1 MASQKSIKLYIYKS
15 ETSSLPFC
23 YPNGEQVEISA
34 FKYNAKRM
42 GGTPTI
48 TCTLKSQYCLDS
60 DWKNSIYCVFRD
72 EKFYLR
78 QTPSGTESNTEYGY
92 SYSLEFVSERDLLN
106 NVYMFDAVNTE
117 EEFDKPA
124 SNSTKISFFGDIK
137 RFADKINASLRYS
150 GLQKKDSEG
159 NILGYKVIVD
169 KGITSEEK
177 YVLIED
183 TFFSNAIQ
191 EIYNTFEI
199 PYYFKGKEIHIGY
212 KDALIPTVFKYGVDE
227 SLLSIRRENAN
238 NKIVNKATG
247 FGSTD
252 NIPYY
257 YPNKSPKGDISADA
271 SEGLNVKIV
280 NYDRFANQVDIDEVL
295 TYTVGSVSVL
305 LTQVSDDGNY
315 YDTVSA
321 SPVDCVS
328 GQTTKK
334 WFRSHI
340 RIKKTARYRVKG
352 DLWFNGSEHEDFVK
366 YIDFISL
373 QDEKF
378 VEIPRVF
385 NKEDGYF
392 DLGVREAGDYW
403 IIFGFQLTYRGMQR
417 YMVSFSPVV
426 EFDSSWKN
434 AKGKSIT
441 LSDAGLEIVGDTVP
455 KDGDT
460 IKQILI
466 KKLNNATNLMPSIYR
481 KTDGRERFYNAI
493 NGKYVDE
500 SGNPIVF
507 NNPYI
512 EGRPSEDIINVE
524 DIKPT
529 IKECVNSGNQ
539 RIDMFS
545 EIAYDDGDNDEVYT
559 DSEGNTSYKHPH
571 FFVKLRK
578 LPFNLFDCAIEGSEM
593 TFSITKGDCGACSFK
608 VKVDDE
614 FPYKNT
620 VQVYEED
627 TTDDKGVFHKRGTLV
642 KDKNGM
648 VLCGLDGFQP
658 KVKPQD
664 IQQDT
669 INNEVWIALEKEEET
684 YGILMPKAPKYNNS
698 GEIEEAGYRIKPCS
712 SDTTDDGDTFV
723 ILNIHLPEEYIT
735 AAEKKLEDV
744 IIANMKDN
752 NDEKFNFSITFSSIF
767 FEEHPEILSLLDEN
781 SQIKIEY
788 AGEQITQFVSSF
800 SYNMNSGSAL
810 PSISVELSDSLSVS
824 QNSIKT
830 AINQVQLNV
839 KKALEQESIAQQEAF
854 ISKTENDVVNGNIDF
869 RKGVKFG
876 DGCKVEIDEYNN
888 TKLTID
894 YLTVNKKAVF
904 TALDVQDMHHVGG
917 RVLITPAS
925 MICNKVEEF
934 ADFYRCYFQNYDDG
948 GNQIF
953 NNFVVDDQA
962 ICKTLNTWGTTY
974 YWRLV
979 IGVGNN
985 YIDLSKTDCDTNS
998 DAPRAGDKI
1007 VQLGN
1012 RSKNDNSRKSAI
1024 EISAYGDN
1032 TPSLVMYT
1040 DIDSYSLKSKEI
1052 HGTIYRN
1059 NNGEYEAYFYNYG
1072 SMRLGA
1078 REEEDGGYI
1087 AYDHKTK
1094 QLNINAIVNFLPQST
1109 GLEQMES
1116 YQKLVKIAQGNI
1128 ETWFYDGVSPIQSGA
1143 PTMSNYPVNT
1153 WEAEDYENHI
1163 GDIYYSNTGKG
1174 YRFKRS
1180 GSTWEWEIISDAEMA
1195 QLMAEVQN
1203 LQYLKTALSD
1213 GTTTVAGGLIL
1224 TSLIQLGYKDAQDV
1238 RHTMAGISGLGQNST
1253 APAAWFG
1260 GPMVDHELNHDATEF
1275 AKSLFRFNGTGYL
1288 AKGNITWDE
1297 NGYGQVGGEGD
1308 NYALKWNDKEVRIGP
1323 NIKLGAGDETI
1334 AMLANLLNMFEL
1346 DTTSVAGKTLIHAK
1360 YDGLY
1365 SDGDIAAGGAFAGT
1379 PSGGGKAY
1387 LNELLDVQLA
1397 TSSLNVGD
1405 MLMWN
1410 GDKYVNIPQSSIT
1423 PDLSAYATQQWV
1435 LDKKYL
1441 TSVPVTSVVGQTGN
1455 ITTTQVAT
1463 ALTDAGYKLTDTT
1476 YELATTTSNGLMSS
1490 SDKVKLNNIEE
1501 GANKYIHPTTA
1512 GYKHIPSG
1520 GSSGQILRWS
1530 ADGTAVWGEDK
1541 DTTYSPATQSANGL
1555 MSATD
1560 KTKLDGIAENANN
1573 YTLPTASSSTKGGIK
1588 VGTTLS
1594 ISGEVLNLK
1603 SGFPKGTYTK
1613 VQIDD
1618 YGRVVSGSTLSASDI
1633 PNLSWSKITTGKPTT
1648 ISGYGITDAYTKTET
1663 DSKVAALQSLLDSM
1677 FERVYDSNNKL
1688 IRIHSNVTISSSGDL
1703 VAGDNSEGGGTSGGA
1718 YTQLEWNAIKALTQS
1733 ESGLLASAYS
1743 VKEAYNELNTAIE
1756 TLAGKATNVTFAQTL
1771 TSGKQI
1777 GSISIDG
1784 KSTSLYAPASYAW
1797 SEITG
1802 KPTFATVA
1810 TSGSYT
1816 DLTNKPTIASLM
1828 GSTAIGGTSS
1838 YIYWNGSA
1846 FVSKA
1851 LGSNAFT
1858 SISKVSQLTN
1868 DSGYITGITKAMVEG
1883 VLTGNITSHTH
1894 SYLPLAGGTMSNT
1907 NVVTNL
1913 NADLLDGYH
1922 KNDIIRKTTEPT
1934 SVISLNN
1941 VVTEGIDFTSWGYA
1955 HSANINNQPGGDGA
1969 SSAACVVSFGT
1980 DFPFQIYSDYN
1991 NTSLLY
1997 YRSYYSNIGWKAWRQ
2012 FAFLDSN
2019 VASASKWAN
2028 ARTITLTGSVTGSVS
2043 IDGSQNVSLA
2053 TTTNHTHT
2061 FASLTDKPTTLSGY
2075 GITDALTSKFITYKE
2090 DFQHYVIL
2098 LCRIGTNT
2106 TNDQHTINGTFWTT
2120 RSGSTRYQA
2129 AYINVHCADWLTNHN
2144 EYYGFTPFGLGTKCR
2159 LVTCTYQ
2166 SSQYL
2171 AITFEG
2177 TQAIYIYFDGS
2188 YSNILFTPILY
2199 YTTKGSVIEN
2209 SEIYNS
2215 ITEVTYD
2222 KIPLISSAETALTS
2236 SNYNSYVPKLDG
2248 TGASGTWGISISGNA
2263 ATATN
2268 ADKLDGYHASYA
2280 NSKPWGTI
2288 PVITD
2293 GGYMDVGNSFEFHHD
2308 NVTGS
2313 DYSTVLACTGN
2324 YSNIVRLPSKSGT
2337 LALLTDN
2344 VASASK
2350 WSTARTITLTGSV
2363 TGSVSI
2369 DGSANVSL
2377 ATTTNHTHN
2386 YAGSSSA
2393 GGSANSALTL
2403 LYNNILDTNYG
2414 NYAVFQQ
2421 FAGLSDFPHSGW
2433 FNSIKMLHNNS
2444 SGYFTEIAMSF
2455 TGEDGMWRRALRGGT
2470 QVGWYKMLDSGNYN
2484 SYALPISGGT
2494 LTGSVIMRGIDTNL
2508 IRDIVFD
2515 GTGGWA
2521 RGLITLRVDG
2531 VDKFNIGA
2539 YGGYTVGAS
2548 SNGIYYGYIGC
2559 NSYDGLN
2566 LRISAT
2572 SLSWGDNSILHTG
2585 NYNSYVPKLDGTGA
2599 SGTWGINISGNA
2611 ATATNADTLDGFHAS
2626 QVLTANNS
2634 GTVDLNEISVP
2645 SIYRLSTQNPNLP
2658 SSMFNYG
2665 NLLTVKYITADT
2677 AWQLIG
2683 SYSSDALWFRRG
2695 TWYENGTGTLRTN
2708 AWKQIAFLDSNVA
2721 SATKLKNSRTIWGRS
2736 FDGTGNVSGELS
2748 DVEAINFV
2756 GNWMRIGLV
2765 RNSSNTVQDLI
2776 IQANGGLPLSI
2787 NPNGGNVGIGTTSPS
2802 YKLHIVGTAYASENI
2817 IASGDLTAGSDIR
2830 YKDKIQDLRL
2840 SVHDIALA
2848 PAFTYKWNNREDDA
2862 LVHIGSSAQYWL
2874 NTDAKDAVYYDK
2886 QNDFYHLNYAS
2897 LALCNTIILARGM
2910 ETQEEKIARL
2920 EERIKELEDKLRR
2933 YGSCR

>member
-1 MASQKSIKLYIYKS
+1 MASQKSIKLYIYQS

-48 TCTLKSQYCLDS
+48 TCTLRSQYCLDS

-78 QTPSGTESNTEYGY
+78 QTPSGTKSNTEYGY

-305 LTQVSDDGNY
+305 LTQASDDGNH

-373 QDEKF
+373 QDENF

-426 EFDSSWKN
+426 EFDSGWKN

-441 LSDAGLEIVGDTVP
+441 LSDVGLEIVGDTVP

-545 EIAYDDGDNDEVYT
+545 EVAYDDGDNDEVYT

-627 TTDDKGVFHKRGTLV
+627 TTDDKGVLHKRGTLV
-642 KDKNGM
+642 KDENGM

-684 YGILMPKAPKYNNS
+684 YGILMPKAPKYNDS

-712 SDTTDDGDTFV
+712 SNTTDDGDTFV

-888 TKLTID
+888 TKLIID

-979 IGVGNN
+979 VGVGNN

-1040 DIDSYSLKSKEI
+1040 DIDSYSLESKEI

-1078 REEEDGGYI
+1078 KEEEDGGYI

-1128 ETWFYDGVSPIQSGA
+1128 ETWFYDGVNPIQSGA

-1180 GSTWEWEIISDAEMA
+1180 GSTWEWEIISDEEIA

-1224 TSLIQLGYKDAQDV
+1224 TSLIQLGYKDAQGV

-1260 GPMVDHELNHDATEF
+1260 GPMVDHELNPDATEF

-1308 NYALKWNDKEVRIGP
+1308 NYALKWNDNEVRIGP

-1365 SDGDIAAGGAFAGT
+1365 SDGDIAAGGAWAGT
-1379 PSGGGKAY
+1379 PSGGGKTY

-1410 GDKYVNIPQSSIT
+1410 GDKYVNIPQSSIA
-1423 PDLSAYATQQWV
+1423 PDLSEYATKQWV

-1455 ITTTQVAT
+1455 ITAAQVAT

-1541 DTTYSPATQSANGL
+1541 DTTYPPATQSANGL
-1555 MSATD
+1555 MSASD

-1648 ISGYGITDAYTKTET
+1648 INGYGITDAYTKTET
-1663 DSKVAALQSLLDSM
+1663 DNKVAALQSLLDSM

-1703 VAGDNSEGGGTSGGA
+1703 VAGSNSEGGGTSGGA

-1733 ESGLLASAYS
+1733 ESGLLASAYA

-1756 TLAGKATNVTFAQTL
+1756 TLAGKATNVKFTQTL

-1784 KSTSLYAPASYAW
+1784 KSTSLYAPANYAW
-1797 SEITG
+1797 SEVTG

-1810 TSGSYT
+1810 TSGSYS
-1816 DLTNKPTIASLM
+1816 DLANKPTIASLM

-1838 YIYWNGSA
+1838 YLYWNGSA
-1846 FVSKA
+1846 WATKA

-1858 SISKVSQLTN
+1858 SITKVSQLTN
-1868 DSGYITGITKAMVEG
+1868 DSGYVNTEALATETAERKAADTTLQTNINKKQDALVSGTNIKTINGESVLGSGNLKVGLSTIRAGKGAGSEVFNGNSPDAAFGAFSHAEGWSSADGDYSHAEGYGCSAEEENSHAEGYASIARGKNSHAEGKSTVAKREDSHAEGSYNIQDDAAIHSVGIGTPSARKDAHRITYDGKHYIIGIGGFDGTKATAN
-1883 VLTGNITSHTH
+1883 LTNEK
-1894 SYLPLAGGTMSNT
+1894 
-1907 NVVTNL
+1907 
-1913 NADLLDGYH
+1913 D
-1922 KNDIIRKTTEPT
+1922 
-1934 SVISLNN
+1934 
-1941 VVTEGIDFTSWGYA
+1941 
-1955 HSANINNQPGGDGA
+1955 
-1969 SSAACVVSFGT
+1969 
-1980 DFPFQIYSDYN
+1980 
-1991 NTSLLY
+1991 
-1997 YRSYYSNIGWKAWRQ
+1997 
-2012 FAFLDSN
+2012 
-2019 VASASKWAN
+2019 
-2028 ARTITLTGSVTGSVS
+2028 
-2043 IDGSQNVSLA
+2043 LA
-2053 TTTNHTHT
+2053 TVINDYKTRI
-2061 FASLTDKPTTLSGY
+2061 AALE
-2075 GITDALTSKFITYKE
+2075 TDALTT
-2090 DFQHYVIL
+2090 
-2098 LCRIGTNT
+2098 
-2106 TNDQHTINGTFWTT
+2106 
-2120 RSGSTRYQA
+2120 
-2129 AYINVHCADWLTNHN
+2129 
-2144 EYYGFTPFGLGTKCR
+2144 
-2159 LVTCTYQ
+2159 
-2166 SSQYL
+2166 
-2171 AITFEG
+2171 
-2177 TQAIYIYFDGS
+2177 
-2188 YSNILFTPILY
+2188 
-2199 YTTKGSVIEN
+2199 
-2209 SEIYNS
+2209 
-2215 ITEVTYD
+2215 
-2222 KIPLISSAETALTS
+2222 
-2236 SNYNSYVPKLDG
+2236 SNYNSYTPKLDG
-2248 TGASGTWGISISGNA
+2248 TGATGTWGINITGGLTSTHISSESEISNDYLKVYASSGGAWTGEISSMAYAAIIGFGNPSRGFQLWA
-2263 ATATN
+2263 TRGNGATASMH
-2268 ADKLDGYHASYA
+2268 YRV
-2280 NSKPWGTI
+2280 GTDDQSAWNTERI
-2288 PVITD
+2288 LI
-2293 GGYMDVGNSFEFHHD
+2293 D
-2308 NVTGS
+2308 NE
-2313 DYSTVLACTGN
+2313 
-2324 YSNIVRLPSKSGT
+2324 
-2337 LALLTDN
+2337 
-2344 VASASK
+2344 
-2350 WSTARTITLTGSV
+2350 TI
-2363 TGSVSI
+2363 
-2369 DGSANVSL
+2369 
-2377 ATTTNHTHN
+2377 
-2386 YAGSSSA
+2386 
-2393 GGSANSALTL
+2393 
-2403 LYNNILDTNYG
+2403 
-2414 NYAVFQQ
+2414 
-2421 FAGLSDFPHSGW
+2421 
-2433 FNSIKMLHNNS
+2433 
-2444 SGYFTEIAMSF
+2444 
-2455 TGEDGMWRRALRGGT
+2455 
-2470 QVGWYKMLDSGNYN
+2470 N
-2484 SYALPISGGT
+2484 SYAPS
-2494 LTGSVIMRGIDTNL
+2494 LTG
-2508 IRDIVFD
+2508 
-2515 GTGGWA
+2515 A
-2521 RGLITLRVDG
+2521 
-2531 VDKFNIGA
+2531 
-2539 YGGYTVGAS
+2539 
-2548 SNGIYYGYIGC
+2548 
-2559 NSYDGLN
+2559 
-2566 LRISAT
+2566 
-2572 SLSWGDNSILHTG
+2572 
-2585 NYNSYVPKLDGTGA
+2585 GA

-2611 ATATNADTLDGFHAS
+2611 ATATNADTLDGVHYQNILERHYSGSASVAETGWFRIAETLVNNGAGITFLLAIQRSFSHINNESYLFSISISYWGGISITQLSGYANARLITKIRVDWANGQIAYVDLYIDSSTTNNNYYWYTVGCAKSYTAWTANPTLVGNAYEFTTVQGCKSDRGFTGDLSGNAATATNADTLDGYHAS
-2626 QVLTANNS
+2626 RFLTADYS
-2634 GTVDLNEISVP
+2634 DTVDLNEISVP
-2645 SIYRLSTQNPNLP
+2645 SICRLSTENPNLP
-2658 SSMFNYG
+2658 STMFNYG
-2665 NLLTVKYITADT
+2665 NLLTVKYPSSDT

-2695 TWYENGTGTLRTN
+2695 TWYADGTGTLRTN

-2721 SATKLKNSRTIWGRS
+2721 SATKLQNSRTIWGQS
-2736 FDGTGNVSGELS
+2736 FDGTGNVDGHIKSTLTDLHLYYNTNKLFLQAGPTGIFLGEGTADTTYLS
-2748 DVEAINFV
+2748 LHGKYIRLHTGSSEK
-2756 GNWMRIGLV
+2756 MRI
-2765 RNSSNTVQDLI
+2765 SDS
-2776 IQANGGLPLSI
+2776 
-2787 NPNGGNVGIGTTSPS
+2787 GNVGIGTKSPS
-2802 YKLHIVGTAYASENI
+2802 YRLHIVGTAYATENI
-2817 IASGDLTAGSDIR
+2817 IAAGDLTAGSDIR

-2848 PAFTYKWNNREDDA
+2848 PAFTYKWNNRKDDA

-2920 EERIKELEDKLRR
+2920 EDRIKELEDKLRQ
-2933 YGSCR
+2933 YDGCR

>member
-78 QTPSGTESNTEYGY
+78 QTPSGTKSNTEYGY

-124 SNSTKISFFGDIK
+124 SNSTKISFFGDIN
-137 RFADKINASLRYS
+137 RFAEKINASLRYS

-271 SEGLNVKIV
+271 SEGLNVKVV

-305 LTQVSDDGNY
+305 LTQASDDGNH

-373 QDEKF
+373 QDDNF

-426 EFDSSWKN
+426 EFDSGWKN

-441 LSDAGLEIVGDTVP
+441 LSDVGLEIVGDTVP

-642 KDKNGM
+642 KDENGM

-684 YGILMPKAPKYNNS
+684 YGILMPKAPKYNDS

-712 SDTTDDGDTFV
+712 SNTTDDGDTFV

-735 AAEKKLEDV
+735 AAEKKLEDA

-888 TKLTID
+888 TKLIID

-979 IGVGNN
+979 VGVGNN

-1012 RSKNDNSRKSAI
+1012 RSTNDNSRKSAI
-1024 EISAYGDN
+1024 EISAYGEN

-1040 DIDSYSLKSKEI
+1040 DIDSYSLESKEI

-1078 REEEDGGYI
+1078 KEEEDGGYI

-1260 GPMVDHELNHDATEF
+1260 GPMVDHELNPDATEF

-1379 PSGGGKAY
+1379 PSSGGKTY

-1410 GDKYVNIPQSSIT
+1410 GAKYVNIPQSSIT
-1423 PDLSAYATQQWV
+1423 PDLSEYATKQWV

-1455 ITTTQVAT
+1455 ITAAQVAT

-1520 GSSGQILRWS
+1520 GSSGQILRWG

-1541 DTTYSPATQSANGL
+1541 DTTYSAATQSANGL

-1560 KTKLDGIAENANN
+1560 KTKLDGIAANANN

-1588 VGTTLS
+1588 VGATLS
-1594 ISGEVLNLK
+1594 ISGEVLDLK

-1618 YGRVVSGSTLSASDI
+1618 YGRVSSGSTLSASDI
-1633 PNLSWSKITTGKPTT
+1633 PSLPWSKITTGKPTT

-1663 DSKVAALQSLLDSM
+1663 DNKVAALQSLLDSM

-1703 VAGDNSEGGGTSGGA
+1703 VAGGSAEGGGTSGGA

-1733 ESGLLASAYS
+1733 ESGLLASAYA

-1756 TLAGKATNVTFAQTL
+1756 TLAGKATNVKFTQTL

-1784 KSTSLYAPASYAW
+1784 KSTSLFAPANYAW
-1797 SEITG
+1797 SEVTG

-1816 DLTNKPTIASLM
+1816 DLANKPTIASLM

-1838 YIYWNGSA
+1838 YLYWNGSA
-1846 FVSKA
+1846 WATKA

-1858 SISKVSQLTN
+1858 SITKVSQLTN
-1868 DSGYITGITKAMVEG
+1868 DSGYITGITKSMVEG

-1894 SYLPLAGGTMSNT
+1894 SYIPLADKGLSNGKVPYYVNFPSYGALVSLGYNEESTINSDEYYFKGLCKWAIDNFGGQGYIILIGNAQPNSAGYCCIELYSDSGKDANT
-1907 NVVTNL
+1907 GLPRYCSGTYITLGRTTN
-1913 NADLLDGYH
+1913 NFGCY
-1922 KNDIIRKTTEPT
+1922 NYIWT
-1934 SVISLNN
+1934 
-1941 VVTEGIDFTSWGYA
+1941 WGGSFYG
-1955 HSANINNQPGGDGA
+1955 NA
-1969 SSAACVVSFGT
+1969 SSS
-1980 DFPFQIYSDYN
+1980 
-1991 NTSLLY
+1991 
-1997 YRSYYSNIGWKAWRQ
+1997 
-2012 FAFLDSN
+2012 
-2019 VASASKWAN
+2019 SKWEN

-2061 FASLTDKPTTLSGY
+2061 FASLTSKPTTISGY
-2075 GITDALTSKFITYKE
+2075 GITDANNTSTVWSAKRLATPYNLICSFTWERRNDITGTLVLSLPYGFNSMMQCLELTVYDYSSTDGSRGATKFFINGYNYSGNNGIWINP
-2090 DFQHYVIL
+2090 YVF
-2098 LCRIGTNT
+2098 RIGNKNVRVRLGYYNNKCCILIGETNT
-2106 TNDQHTINGTFWTT
+2106 DWNYPRICVDKVYGSFSESAYAYKDDDWSCAVLQDESQITHVKTASDTPLYAPCYT
-2120 RSGSTRYQA
+2120 RSGLPYVTDNDVA
-2129 AYINVHCADWLTNHN
+2129 AKYLPLSGGILNANKSIGFRAYSAVSEGGGWAIDYINFYDRAATKRF
-2144 EYYGFTPFGLGTKCR
+2144 GGLGCYGDN
-2159 LVTCTYQ
+2159 L
-2166 SSQYL
+2166 SLS
-2171 AITFEG
+2171 
-2177 TQAIYIYFDGS
+2177 YIYLGTESFSGVNLRIHGAGQSDLRWGD
-2188 YSNILFTPILY
+2188 NPILHA
-2199 YTTKGSVIEN
+2199 G
-2209 SEIYNS
+2209 
-2215 ITEVTYD
+2215 
-2222 KIPLISSAETALTS
+2222 
-2236 SNYNSYVPKLDG
+2236 NYNSYAPKLDG
-2248 TGASGTWGISISGNA
+2248 TGAT
-2263 ATATN
+2263 
-2268 ADKLDGYHASYA
+2268 
-2280 NSKPWGTI
+2280 
-2288 PVITD
+2288 
-2293 GGYMDVGNSFEFHHD
+2293 
-2308 NVTGS
+2308 
-2313 DYSTVLACTGN
+2313 
-2324 YSNIVRLPSKSGT
+2324 
-2337 LALLTDN
+2337 
-2344 VASASK
+2344 
-2350 WSTARTITLTGSV
+2350 
-2363 TGSVSI
+2363 
-2369 DGSANVSL
+2369 
-2377 ATTTNHTHN
+2377 
-2386 YAGSSSA
+2386 
-2393 GGSANSALTL
+2393 
-2403 LYNNILDTNYG
+2403 
-2414 NYAVFQQ
+2414 
-2421 FAGLSDFPHSGW
+2421 
-2433 FNSIKMLHNNS
+2433 
-2444 SGYFTEIAMSF
+2444 
-2455 TGEDGMWRRALRGGT
+2455 
-2470 QVGWYKMLDSGNYN
+2470 
-2484 SYALPISGGT
+2484 
-2494 LTGSVIMRGIDTNL
+2494 
-2508 IRDIVFD
+2508 
-2515 GTGGWA
+2515 
-2521 RGLITLRVDG
+2521 
-2531 VDKFNIGA
+2531 
-2539 YGGYTVGAS
+2539 
-2548 SNGIYYGYIGC
+2548 
-2559 NSYDGLN
+2559 
-2566 LRISAT
+2566 
-2572 SLSWGDNSILHTG
+2572 
-2585 NYNSYVPKLDGTGA
+2585 
-2599 SGTWGINISGNA
+2599 GTWGINISGNA
-2611 ATATNADTLDGFHAS
+2611 ATATNADKLGGYLAS
-2626 QVLTANNS
+2626 QVLTANYS
-2634 GTVDLNEISVP
+2634 DTVDLNEISVS
-2645 SIYRLSTQNPNLP
+2645 SIYRLSTANPNLP
-2658 SSMFNYG
+2658 SAIFNYG
-2665 NLLTVKYITADT
+2665 NLLTVKCVNFDT

-2683 SYSSDALWFRRG
+2683 SYNSDSLWFRRG
-2695 TWYENGTGTLRTN
+2695 TWYADGTGTLSTN
-2708 AWKQIAFLDSNVA
+2708 AWKVIAFLDSNVA
-2721 SATKLKNSRTIWGRS
+2721 SATKLRNSRTIWGRS
-2736 FDGTGNVSGELS
+2736 FNGTGNVDGSLHIYSTGGSWDEGIRMHVASNGWCGIVMCGS
-2748 DVEAINFV
+2748 DNTGATGTSPNTWSINNNNGNFYINRNGSSTTTPYILCNIG
-2756 GNWMRIGLV
+2756 GNWG
-2765 RNSSNTVQDLI
+2765 
-2776 IQANGGLPLSI
+2776 
-2787 NPNGGNVGIGTTSPS
+2787 VGTNSPS
-2802 YKLHIVGTAYASENI
+2802 YKLHVAGAIRASDYLSTQYIELIGSTPFIDFHYNSSTADYTSRIIEGLSGQLTVTGKLRVGLGYTTSTDYAFHVVGTAYASENI
-2817 IASGDLTAGSDIR
+2817 IAAGDLTAGSDIR

-2920 EERIKELEDKLRR
+2920 EERIKELEDKIRQHDSSR
-2933 YGSCR
+2933 

>member
-1 MASQKSIKLYIYKS
+1 MASQKSIKLYIYES

-48 TCTLKSQYCLDS
+48 TCTLRSQYCLDS
-60 DWKNSIYCVFRD
+60 DWKNSIYCVFLD

-78 QTPSGTESNTEYGY
+78 QTPSGTKSNTEYGY

-150 GLQKKDSEG
+150 GLQQKDSEG

-177 YVLIED
+177 YILIED

-238 NKIVNKATG
+238 NKIVNRATG

-257 YPNKSPKGDISADA
+257 YPNKSPKGDIGADA

-280 NYDRFANQVDIDEVL
+280 NYERFANQVDIDEVL
-295 TYTVGSVSVL
+295 TYTVGSASVL
-305 LTQVSDDGNY
+305 LTQASDDGNH

-340 RIKKTARYRVKG
+340 RIKKTARYRIKG
-352 DLWFNGSEHEDFVK
+352 DLWFNGSEQEDFIK

-373 QDEKF
+373 QDDKF

-417 YMVSFSPVV
+417 YMVSFNPVV
-426 EFDSSWKN
+426 EFDSGWRN

-559 DSEGNTSYKHPH
+559 DSEGNTAYKHPH

-627 TTDDKGVFHKRGTLV
+627 TTDDKGILHKRGTLV
-642 KDKNGM
+642 KDENGM

-684 YGILMPKAPKYNNS
+684 YGILMPKAPKYNDRGN
-698 GEIEEAGYRIKPCS
+698 IEEAGYRIKPCS

-839 KKALEQESIAQQEAF
+839 KKALEQESMAQQEAF
-854 ISKTENDVVNGNIDF
+854 ISKTENDIVNGNIDF
-869 RKGVKFG
+869 RKGLKFG
-876 DGCKVEIDEYNN
+876 DGGKIEIDENNN
-888 TKLTID
+888 TKFIID

-979 IGVGNN
+979 VGVGNN
-985 YIDLSKTDCDTNS
+985 YIDLSKTDCDSNS

-1012 RSKNDNSRKSAI
+1012 RSTNDNSRKSAI

-1040 DIDSYSLKSKEI
+1040 DIDSYSLENKEI

-1078 REEEDGGYI
+1078 KEEEDGGYI

-1153 WEAEDYENHI
+1153 WEAADYENHI

-1180 GSTWEWEIISDAEMA
+1180 GSTWEWEIISDEEMA

-1224 TSLIQLGYKDAQDV
+1224 TSLIQLGYKDAQGV

-1260 GPMVDHELNHDATEF
+1260 GPMVDHELNPDATEF
-1275 AKSLFRFNGTGYL
+1275 AKSLFRFDGTGYL

-1365 SDGDIAAGGAFAGT
+1365 SDGDIAAGGAFAGA
-1379 PSGGGKAY
+1379 PSGGGKTY

-1410 GDKYVNIPQSSIT
+1410 GVKYVNIPQSSIT

-1455 ITTTQVAT
+1455 ITAAQVAT

-1520 GSSGQILRWS
+1520 GSSGQILRWG

-1541 DTTYSPATQSANGL
+1541 NTTYPPATQSANGL

-1588 VGTTLS
+1588 VGATLS

-1663 DSKVAALQSLLDSM
+1663 DNKVEALQSLLDTM

-1703 VAGDNSEGGGTSGGA
+1703 VAGGDSEGGGTSGGA

-1756 TLAGKATNVTFAQTL
+1756 TLAGKATNVKFTQTIK
-1771 TSGKQI
+1771 SGKQI

-1784 KSTSLYAPASYAW
+1784 KSTSLYAPANYAW

-1802 KPTFATVA
+1802 KPSFATVA

-1816 DLTNKPTIASLM
+1816 DLANKPTIASLM

-1838 YIYWNGSA
+1838 YLYWNGSA
-1846 FVSKA
+1846 WATKA

-1868 DSGYITGITKAMVEG
+1868 DSGYITGITKSMVEG

-1907 NVVTNL
+1907 NVVPKL
-1913 NADLLDGYH
+1913 NADMLDGLH
-1922 KNDIIRKTTEPT
+1922 KSSIFVSNFSTIQSSKLDTYATRQSGTYTVEYPGYTKT
-1934 SVISLNN
+1934 L
-1941 VVTEGIDFTSWGYA
+1941 VTFRSIGSASALELLCEYDNSNLLCRTAIDSNKFT
-1955 HSANINNQPGGDGA
+1955 D
-1969 SSAACVVSFGT
+1969 
-1980 DFPFQIYSDYN
+1980 
-1991 NTSLLY
+1991 
-1997 YRSYYSNIGWKAWRQ
+1997 WKTIA
-2012 FAFLDSN
+2012 FADSN

-2028 ARTITLTGSVTGSVS
+2028 
-2043 IDGSQNVSLA
+2043 
-2053 TTTNHTHT
+2053 
-2061 FASLTDKPTTLSGY
+2061 
-2075 GITDALTSKFITYKE
+2075 
-2090 DFQHYVIL
+2090 
-2098 LCRIGTNT
+2098 
-2106 TNDQHTINGTFWTT
+2106 
-2120 RSGSTRYQA
+2120 
-2129 AYINVHCADWLTNHN
+2129 
-2144 EYYGFTPFGLGTKCR
+2144 
-2159 LVTCTYQ
+2159 
-2166 SSQYL
+2166 
-2171 AITFEG
+2171 
-2177 TQAIYIYFDGS
+2177 
-2188 YSNILFTPILY
+2188 
-2199 YTTKGSVIEN
+2199 
-2209 SEIYNS
+2209 
-2215 ITEVTYD
+2215 
-2222 KIPLISSAETALTS
+2222 
-2236 SNYNSYVPKLDG
+2236 
-2248 TGASGTWGISISGNA
+2248 
-2263 ATATN
+2263 
-2268 ADKLDGYHASYA
+2268 
-2280 NSKPWGTI
+2280 
-2288 PVITD
+2288 
-2293 GGYMDVGNSFEFHHD
+2293 
-2308 NVTGS
+2308 
-2313 DYSTVLACTGN
+2313 
-2324 YSNIVRLPSKSGT
+2324 
-2337 LALLTDN
+2337 
-2344 VASASK
+2344 
-2350 WSTARTITLTGSV
+2350 ARTITLTGSV

-2403 LYNNILDTNYG
+2403 LYNNKFDTTYG
-2414 NYAVFQQ
+2414 NYAIFQQ
-2421 FAGLSDFPHSGW
+2421 GYNISDFPHTDW
-2433 FNSIKMLHNNS
+2433 FSSIKMLHDNRR
-2444 SGYFTEIAMSF
+2444 GYFTEIAMSF
-2455 TGEDGMWRRALRGGT
+2455 TGDGMWRRALRGGS

-2484 SYALPISGGT
+2484 SYALPLSGGT
-2494 LTGSVIMRGIDTNL
+2494 LTGSVMMSGMDTNL
-2508 IRDIVFD
+2508 IRNITY
-2515 GTGGWA
+2515 TGSSSWA
-2521 RGLITLRVDG
+2521 RDLITLQVDG
-2531 VDKFNIGA
+2531 VSKFSVGA
-2539 YGGYTVGAS
+2539 YGSYTEGAS
-2548 SNGIYYGYIGC
+2548 SNGINYGYIGC

-2566 LRISAT
+2566 LRISDT
-2572 SLSWGDNSILHTG
+2572 SLTWGDNSILHAG
-2585 NYNSYVPKLDGTGA
+2585 NYSNYALPLTGGKINGWLLINASTLPISELTTDGVASNNTWNSAQNVNLLLRSNNNAMTISLGGQENERKGIIQVGHAASSYANFLGDLYLNKLGGNVYIGENLAYHAGNCNLSTIPWTCSNLILQNGGKIYNNGGRYGLYVSSAADDYGSAIYLTHDHGQNQTAFRIHSRYDSGLGGLSIGFSTTTQNYGA
-2599 SGTWGINISGNA
+2599 SPLDATYADIVHIRGN
-2611 ATATNADTLDGFHAS
+2611 
-2626 QVLTANNS
+2626 
-2634 GTVDLNEISVP
+2634 
-2645 SIYRLSTQNPNLP
+2645 
-2658 SSMFNYG
+2658 
-2665 NLLTVKYITADT
+2665 
-2677 AWQLIG
+2677 
-2683 SYSSDALWFRRG
+2683 
-2695 TWYENGTGTLRTN
+2695 
-2708 AWKQIAFLDSNVA
+2708 
-2721 SATKLKNSRTIWGRS
+2721 
-2736 FDGTGNVSGELS
+2736 
-2748 DVEAINFV
+2748 
-2756 GNWMRIGLV
+2756 
-2765 RNSSNTVQDLI
+2765 
-2776 IQANGGLPLSI
+2776 
-2787 NPNGGNVGIGTTSPS
+2787 GNVGIGTTSPAYRLDVAGGIRASASLRCETIELATSTPFIDFHYGFSTADYTSRIIEGLSGQLTVTGKLRVGLS
-2802 YKLHIVGTAYASENI
+2802 YNISTDYAFHVVGAGYYTGNL
-2817 IASGDLTAGSDIR
+2817 IAAGDLTAGSDIR

-2848 PAFTYKWNNREDDA
+2848 PAFTYKWNNREDA

-2920 EERIKELEDKLRR
+2920 EERIKELEERVRQYD
-2933 YGSCR
+2933 SCR

>member
-1 MASQKSIKLYIYKS
+1 MASQKSIKLYIYQS

-48 TCTLKSQYCLDS
+48 TCTLRSQYCLDS

-78 QTPSGTESNTEYGY
+78 QTPSGTKSNTEYGY

-106 NVYMFDAVNTE
+106 NVYMFDAVNTK

-271 SEGLNVKIV
+271 SEGLNVKVV
-280 NYDRFANQVDIDEVL
+280 NYERFANQVDIDEVL

-305 LTQVSDDGNY
+305 LTQASDDGNH

-373 QDEKF
+373 QDENF

-426 EFDSSWKN
+426 EFDSGWKN

-441 LSDAGLEIVGDTVP
+441 LSDVGLEIVGDTVP

-481 KTDGRERFYNAI
+481 KTDGKERFYNAI

-627 TTDDKGVFHKRGTLV
+627 TTDDKGVLHKRGTLV
-642 KDKNGM
+642 KDENGM

-669 INNEVWIALEKEEET
+669 INNEVWIALEKEDET
-684 YGILMPKAPKYNNS
+684 YGILMPKAPKYNDS

-735 AAEKKLEDV
+735 AAEKKLEDA

-839 KKALEQESIAQQEAF
+839 KKALEQESMAQQEAF

-869 RKGVKFG
+869 RKGLKFG
-876 DGCKVEIDEYNN
+876 DGGKIEIDENNN
-888 TKLTID
+888 TKFIID

-953 NNFVVDDQA
+953 NNFVVNDQA

-979 IGVGNN
+979 VGVGNN
-985 YIDLSKTDCDTNS
+985 YIDLSKTDCDSNS

-1012 RSKNDNSRKSAI
+1012 RSTNDNSRKSAI

-1078 REEEDGGYI
+1078 KEGEDGGYI
-1087 AYDHKTK
+1087 TYDHKNK

-1308 NYALKWNDKEVRIGP
+1308 NYALKWNDNEVRIGP

-1334 AMLANLLNMFEL
+1334 AMLASLLNMFEL

-1379 PSGGGKAY
+1379 PSGGGKTY

-1455 ITTTQVAT
+1455 ITAAQVAT

-1476 YELATTTSNGLMSS
+1476 YGLATTTSNGLMSS

-1560 KTKLDGIAENANN
+1560 KKKLDGIAENANN
-1573 YTLPTASSSTKGGIK
+1573 YTLPTASSTTKGGIK

-1648 ISGYGITDAYTKTET
+1648 LSGYGITDAYTKTET
-1663 DSKVAALQSLLDSM
+1663 DNKVAELQSLLDSM

-1703 VAGDNSEGGGTSGGA
+1703 VAGGDSEGGGTSGGA

-1756 TLAGKATNVTFAQTL
+1756 TLAGKATNVTFTQTL

-1797 SEITG
+1797 GEITG
-1802 KPTFATVA
+1802 KPSFATVA

-1816 DLTNKPTIASLM
+1816 DLANKPTIASLM

-1838 YIYWNGSA
+1838 YLYWNGSA
-1846 FVSKA
+1846 WATKA

-1883 VLTGNITSHTH
+1883 VLTGNITSHMHSYAGSSAAGGDATRALAVADYGDTTRTIQIGYAGTGLSTSNLTHIAGYTDSGAKIKDVSKSVLQSWLGLGSAAYTNSDAYAAASHTH
-1894 SYLPLAGGTMSNT
+1894 SYLPLSGGTMSNT

-1922 KNDIIRKTTEPT
+1922 ASSFSKTKFIDLPVGQVLRISVKDHRGFLISMQGPNGGRNALYFVTGYGDGTTIRNDIR
-1934 SVISLNN
+1934 VIK
-1941 VVTEGIDFTSWGYA
+1941 
-1955 HSANINNQPGGDGA
+1955 GGPYNLYFNGK
-1969 SSAACVVSFGT
+1969 SENACVYIVGT
-1980 DFPFQIYSDYN
+1980 SLDATATDYIYINPFDYN
-1991 NTSLLY
+1991 DVTYTIVSSVPSDAVLVSSSN
-1997 YRSYYSNIGWKAWRQ
+1997 SNILATLG
-2012 FAFLDSN
+2012 SN
-2019 VASASKWAN
+2019 VASSSKWAN

-2061 FASLTDKPTTLSGY
+2061 FASLTSKPTTLSGY
-2075 GITDALTSKFITYKE
+2075 GITDANNTSTVWSAKRLATPYNLICPYTWEKHQSPVTGTLVLSLPYGFNSMMQCIELTVYDYSSTDGSRGATKFFINGYNYS
-2090 DFQHYVIL
+2090 QGNWINPYVF
-2098 LCRIGTNT
+2098 RIGNKNVRVRLSYYNNKCCILIGETNT
-2106 TNDQHTINGTFWTT
+2106 EWNYPRICVDKVYGSFSESPYAYKDDDWSCAILQDESQITHVKTAYDTPLYAPCYTRAGLPYVTDNDVAAKYLPLSGGILNTNKSIGFRAYSAVSEGGGWALDCINFYD
-2120 RSGSTRYQA
+2120 RA
-2129 AYINVHCADWLTNHN
+2129 ANKRFGGLG
-2144 EYYGFTPFGLGTKCR
+2144 YYGDNLSLNYIYLGT
-2159 LVTCTYQ
+2159 
-2166 SSQYL
+2166 
-2171 AITFEG
+2171 E
-2177 TQAIYIYFDGS
+2177 S
-2188 YSNILFTPILY
+2188 YSGVNLRIYGTGQSDLKWGTNPILHS
-2199 YTTKGSVIEN
+2199 G
-2209 SEIYNS
+2209 
-2215 ITEVTYD
+2215 
-2222 KIPLISSAETALTS
+2222 
-2236 SNYNSYVPKLDG
+2236 NYNSYAPKLDG

-2263 ATATN
+2263 ATAT
-2268 ADKLDGYHASYA
+2268 KL
-2280 NSKPWGTI
+2280 
-2288 PVITD
+2288 
-2293 GGYMDVGNSFEFHHD
+2293 
-2308 NVTGS
+2308 
-2313 DYSTVLACTGN
+2313 
-2324 YSNIVRLPSKSGT
+2324 
-2337 LALLTDN
+2337 
-2344 VASASK
+2344 
-2350 WSTARTITLTGSV
+2350 
-2363 TGSVSI
+2363 
-2369 DGSANVSL
+2369 
-2377 ATTTNHTHN
+2377 
-2386 YAGSSSA
+2386 
-2393 GGSANSALTL
+2393 
-2403 LYNNILDTNYG
+2403 
-2414 NYAVFQQ
+2414 Q
-2421 FAGLSDFPHSGW
+2421 
-2433 FNSIKMLHNNS
+2433 
-2444 SGYFTEIAMSF
+2444 
-2455 TGEDGMWRRALRGGT
+2455 
-2470 QVGWYKMLDSGNYN
+2470 
-2484 SYALPISGGT
+2484 
-2494 LTGSVIMRGIDTNL
+2494 
-2508 IRDIVFD
+2508 
-2515 GTGGWA
+2515 
-2521 RGLITLRVDG
+2521 
-2531 VDKFNIGA
+2531 
-2539 YGGYTVGAS
+2539 
-2548 SNGIYYGYIGC
+2548 
-2559 NSYDGLN
+2559 
-2566 LRISAT
+2566 
-2572 SLSWGDNSILHTG
+2572 
-2585 NYNSYVPKLDGTGA
+2585 
-2599 SGTWGINISGNA
+2599 
-2611 ATATNADTLDGFHAS
+2611 
-2626 QVLTANNS
+2626 
-2634 GTVDLNEISVP
+2634 
-2645 SIYRLSTQNPNLP
+2645 
-2658 SSMFNYG
+2658 
-2665 NLLTVKYITADT
+2665 
-2677 AWQLIG
+2677 
-2683 SYSSDALWFRRG
+2683 
-2695 TWYENGTGTLRTN
+2695 
-2708 AWKQIAFLDSNVA
+2708 
-2721 SATKLKNSRTIWGRS
+2721 NSRTIWGQS
-2736 FDGTGNVSGELS
+2736 FDGTGNVSGALS
-2748 DVEAINFV
+2748 DVEIINFAD
-2756 GNWMRIGLV
+2756 NWMKIGIV
-2765 RNSSNTVQDLI
+2765 RNSSNSVQDLV
-2776 IQANGGLPLSI
+2776 IQSNGAQPISI
-2787 NPNGGNVGIGTTSPS
+2787 SSGGT
-2802 YKLHIVGTAYASENI
+2802 KLRISGHNLNWGDNI
-2817 IASGDLTAGSDIR
+2817 IYHSGNCNFPTLPWNCSNLYAENSVSTKKGEFRYIEFSKTNSYSNHGGYINFHYNGSTADYTSRIIEGLSGQLTVTGKLRVGLNDATSTDYAFHVVGSGYYTGNLIAAGDLTAGSDIR

-2920 EERIKELEDKLRR
+2920 EDRIKELEERVKQFEQ
-2933 YGSCR
+2933 

>member
-1 MASQKSIKLYIYKS
+1 MASQKSIKLYIYES

-48 TCTLKSQYCLDS
+48 TCTLRSQYCLDS
-60 DWKNSIYCVFRD
+60 DWKNSIYCVFLD

-78 QTPSGTESNTEYGY
+78 QTPSGTKSNTEYGY

-150 GLQKKDSEG
+150 GLQQKDSEG

-177 YVLIED
+177 YILIED

-238 NKIVNKATG
+238 NKIVNRATG

-257 YPNKSPKGDISADA
+257 YPNKSPKGDIGADA

-280 NYDRFANQVDIDEVL
+280 NYERFANQVDIDEVL
-295 TYTVGSVSVL
+295 TYTVGSASVL
-305 LTQVSDDGNY
+305 LTQASDDGNH

-340 RIKKTARYRVKG
+340 RIKKTARYRIKG
-352 DLWFNGSEHEDFVK
+352 DLWFNGSEQEDFIK

-373 QDEKF
+373 QDDKF

-417 YMVSFSPVV
+417 YMVSFNPVV
-426 EFDSSWKN
+426 EFDSGWRN

-559 DSEGNTSYKHPH
+559 DSEGNTAYKHPH

-627 TTDDKGVFHKRGTLV
+627 TTDDKGVLHKRGTLV
-642 KDKNGM
+642 KDENGM

-684 YGILMPKAPKYNNS
+684 YGILMPKAPKYNDS
-698 GEIEEAGYRIKPCS
+698 GEVVEAGYRIKPCS

-839 KKALEQESIAQQEAF
+839 KKALEQESMAQQEAF
-854 ISKTENDVVNGNIDF
+854 ISKTENDIVNGNIDF
-869 RKGVKFG
+869 RKGLKFG
-876 DGCKVEIDEYNN
+876 DGGKIEIDENNN
-888 TKLTID
+888 TKFIID

-979 IGVGNN
+979 VGVGNN
-985 YIDLSKTDCDTNS
+985 YIDLSKTDCDSNS

-1012 RSKNDNSRKSAI
+1012 RSTNDNSRKSAI

-1040 DIDSYSLKSKEI
+1040 DIDSYSLENKEI

-1078 REEEDGGYI
+1078 KEEEDGGYI

-1153 WEAEDYENHI
+1153 WEAADYENHI

-1180 GSTWEWEIISDAEMA
+1180 GSTWEWEIISDEEMA

-1224 TSLIQLGYKDAQDV
+1224 TSLIQLGYKDAQGV

-1253 APAAWFG
+1253 ATAAWFG
-1260 GPMVDHELNHDATEF
+1260 GPMVDHELNPDATEF
-1275 AKSLFRFNGTGYL
+1275 AKSLFRFDGTGYL

-1308 NYALKWNDKEVRIGP
+1308 DYALKWNDKEVRIGP

-1365 SDGDIAAGGAFAGT
+1365 SDGDIAAGGAFAGA
-1379 PSGGGKAY
+1379 PSGGGKTY

-1410 GDKYVNIPQSSIT
+1410 GVKYVNIPQSSIT

-1455 ITTTQVAT
+1455 ISAAQVAT

-1520 GSSGQILRWS
+1520 GSSGQILRWG

-1541 DTTYSPATQSANGL
+1541 DTTYPPATQSANGL

-1588 VGTTLS
+1588 VGATLS

-1648 ISGYGITDAYTKTET
+1648 ISGYGIEDAYTKTET
-1663 DSKVAALQSLLDSM
+1663 DNKVAELQSLLDSM
-1677 FERVYDSNNKL
+1677 FERVYDSKNKL

-1703 VAGDNSEGGGTSGGA
+1703 VAGSNSEGGGTSGGA

-1756 TLAGKATNVTFAQTL
+1756 TLAGKATNVTFAQTIK
-1771 TSGKQI
+1771 SGKQI

-1802 KPTFATVA
+1802 KPSFATVA

-1816 DLTNKPTIASLM
+1816 DLANKPTIASLM

-1846 FVSKA
+1846 WATKA

-1868 DSGYITGITKAMVEG
+1868 DSGYITGITKSMVEG

-1894 SYLPLAGGTMSNT
+1894 SYIPLSDKGLSNGKVPYYVVFPSYGTLVSLGYNEASTETEDEYYFKGLCKWAIDNFANQGYILLIGNAQPNSIGYCSIQLYSNNGKDANTGLPRYCSGTYISSSYITT
-1907 NVVTNL
+1907 NFGCRNYRW
-1913 NADLLDGYH
+1913 NW
-1922 KNDIIRKTTEPT
+1922 K
-1934 SVISLNN
+1934 
-1941 VVTEGIDFTSWGYA
+1941 GIF
-1955 HSANINNQPGGDGA
+1955 DGA
-1969 SSAACVVSFGT
+1969 AT
-1980 DFPFQIYSDYN
+1980 
-1991 NTSLLY
+1991 TS
-1997 YRSYYSNIGWKAWRQ
+1997 
-2012 FAFLDSN
+2012 
-2019 VASASKWAN
+2019 SKWAN

-2075 GITDALTSKFITYKE
+2075 GITDASRIFRYTIPASGNKGVRITFTAYEPVKIT
-2090 DFQHYVIL
+2090 V
-2098 LCRIGTNT
+2098 
-2106 TNDQHTINGTFWTT
+2106 
-2120 RSGSTRYQA
+2120 SGSNQNAQLMLVGTG
-2129 AYINVHCADWLTNHN
+2129 
-2144 EYYGFTPFGLGTKCR
+2144 YGNGGFIRNNFTEFVPSNGMYTWCVSEEDARSVEIFSNRLGPDF
-2159 LVTCTYQ
+2159 VTVE
-2166 SSQYL
+2166 SPSPV
-2171 AITFEG
+2171 TF
-2177 TQAIYIYFDGS
+2177 T
-2188 YSNILFTPILY
+2188 
-2199 YTTKGSVIEN
+2199 
-2209 SEIYNS
+2209 S
-2215 ITEVTYD
+2215 I
-2222 KIPLISSAETALTS
+2222 SALSTDAVSRHLLTS
-2236 SNYNSYVPKLDG
+2236 SNYNSYCPKLDG
-2248 TGASGTWGISISGNA
+2248 TGATGTWGINITGGLTSTRISSESEISNDYLKAYASSGSAWKGEISSMAYAAIIGFGNPSRGFQLWA
-2263 ATATN
+2263 TRGNGATASMR
-2268 ADKLDGYHASYA
+2268 YRV
-2280 NSKPWGTI
+2280 GTDDQSAWNTERI
-2288 PVITD
+2288 LI
-2293 GGYMDVGNSFEFHHD
+2293 D
-2308 NVTGS
+2308 NE
-2313 DYSTVLACTGN
+2313 
-2324 YSNIVRLPSKSGT
+2324 
-2337 LALLTDN
+2337 
-2344 VASASK
+2344 
-2350 WSTARTITLTGSV
+2350 TI
-2363 TGSVSI
+2363 
-2369 DGSANVSL
+2369 
-2377 ATTTNHTHN
+2377 
-2386 YAGSSSA
+2386 
-2393 GGSANSALTL
+2393 
-2403 LYNNILDTNYG
+2403 
-2414 NYAVFQQ
+2414 
-2421 FAGLSDFPHSGW
+2421 
-2433 FNSIKMLHNNS
+2433 
-2444 SGYFTEIAMSF
+2444 
-2455 TGEDGMWRRALRGGT
+2455 
-2470 QVGWYKMLDSGNYN
+2470 N
-2484 SYALPISGGT
+2484 SYA
-2494 LTGSVIMRGIDTNL
+2494 
-2508 IRDIVFD
+2508 
-2515 GTGGWA
+2515 
-2521 RGLITLRVDG
+2521 
-2531 VDKFNIGA
+2531 
-2539 YGGYTVGAS
+2539 
-2548 SNGIYYGYIGC
+2548 
-2559 NSYDGLN
+2559 
-2566 LRISAT
+2566 
-2572 SLSWGDNSILHTG
+2572 
-2585 NYNSYVPKLDGTGA
+2585 PKLDGTGA
-2599 SGTWGINISGNA
+2599 TGTWGINISGNA
-2611 ATATNADTLDGFHAS
+2611 ATATNADKLDGVHYQNILERRGSGYSEPATATGWFRIAETLVRIDDGATFLLAIERNYNYTNNES
-2626 QVLTANNS
+2626 YLFSISTSYNGGISITQLSGYANTRLITKIRVDWANGKIAYVDLYINTSSIKNEYRWYTIGCAKSYTAWTANPTLV
-2634 GTVDLNEISVP
+2634 GTAYEFTTVQGCKSDRGFTGDIV
-2645 SIYRLSTQNPNLP
+2645 
-2658 SSMFNYG
+2658 G
-2665 NLLTVKYITADT
+2665 NA
-2677 AWQLIG
+2677 
-2683 SYSSDALWFRRG
+2683 S
-2695 TWYENGTGTLRTN
+2695 
-2708 AWKQIAFLDSNVA
+2708 
-2721 SATKLKNSRTIWGRS
+2721 SATKLQNSRTIWGQS
-2736 FDGTGNVSGELS
+2736 FDGTGNVDGHIKSTLTDLYLYYNTNKAFLQAGPTGIFLGEGTADTTYLSLHGTFIKLCSGSSEK
-2748 DVEAINFV
+2748 
-2756 GNWMRIGLV
+2756 MRI
-2765 RNSSNTVQDLI
+2765 SDS
-2776 IQANGGLPLSI
+2776 
-2787 NPNGGNVGIGTTSPS
+2787 GNVGIGTKSPAYRLHVVGDGYFTENVITESDFSSRGNAIIDGYVGIGTQNPS
-2802 YKLHIVGTAYASENI
+2802 YKLDVVGSGYYTGNL
-2817 IASGDLTAGSDIR
+2817 IAAGDVTAGSDIR

-2920 EERIKELEDKLRR
+2920 EERIKELEKRVKQFEQ
-2933 YGSCR
+2933 

>member
-507 NNPYI
+507 NNPYL

-642 KDKNGM
+642 KDENGM

-669 INNEVWIALEKEEET
+669 INNEVWIALEKEEDT

-1078 REEEDGGYI
+1078 KEEEDGGYI

-1379 PSGGGKAY
+1379 PSGGGKTY

-1455 ITTTQVAT
+1455 ITAAQVAT

-1520 GSSGQILRWS
+1520 GSSGQILRWG

-1555 MSATD
+1555 MSAAD
-1560 KTKLDGIAENANN
+1560 KTKLDGIAANANN

-1594 ISGEVLNLK
+1594 ISGEVIDLK

-1718 YTQLEWNAIKALTQS
+1718 YTQLEWNEIKALTQS
-1733 ESGLLASAYS
+1733 ESGLLASAYA

-1838 YIYWNGSA
+1838 YLYWNGSA

-1883 VLTGNITSHTH
+1883 VLTGDITSHTHSYLPLAGGTVTGHLFLTGLAEGASTVTDNTEILTSYAGDNGFADSNGAVYRRDAIHLYNYVKRKLDSVYLPLSGGTVTGSLSLTGHLFLTGLAEGASTVTDNTEILTSYATDNGFADSNGAVYRRDAIHLYNYIKSKLDSVYLPLSGGTMANTNVVTNLNADLLDGYDITSVVSARYGGDTLDLNEISIPSIYRLRTNNPNLPSGFHDSNILTVKTPNSDTAWQLLGVYSSDKLLYRRGTWSADGSGTLRTNAWRQFAFIDSNVASASKWKNARTITLTGSVTGSVSIDGSANVTLATTTNHTH

-1922 KNDIIRKTTEPT
+1922 KTDIIRKTTEPT

-2012 FAFLDSN
+2012 FAFIDSN
-2019 VASASKWAN
+2019 VASASKWKN
-2028 ARTITLTGSVTGSVS
+2028 
-2043 IDGSQNVSLA
+2043 
-2053 TTTNHTHT
+2053 
-2061 FASLTDKPTTLSGY
+2061 
-2075 GITDALTSKFITYKE
+2075 
-2090 DFQHYVIL
+2090 
-2098 LCRIGTNT
+2098 
-2106 TNDQHTINGTFWTT
+2106 
-2120 RSGSTRYQA
+2120 
-2129 AYINVHCADWLTNHN
+2129 
-2144 EYYGFTPFGLGTKCR
+2144 
-2159 LVTCTYQ
+2159 
-2166 SSQYL
+2166 
-2171 AITFEG
+2171 
-2177 TQAIYIYFDGS
+2177 
-2188 YSNILFTPILY
+2188 
-2199 YTTKGSVIEN
+2199 
-2209 SEIYNS
+2209 
-2215 ITEVTYD
+2215 
-2222 KIPLISSAETALTS
+2222 
-2236 SNYNSYVPKLDG
+2236 
-2248 TGASGTWGISISGNA
+2248 
-2263 ATATN
+2263 
-2268 ADKLDGYHASYA
+2268 
-2280 NSKPWGTI
+2280 
-2288 PVITD
+2288 
-2293 GGYMDVGNSFEFHHD
+2293 
-2308 NVTGS
+2308 
-2313 DYSTVLACTGN
+2313 
-2324 YSNIVRLPSKSGT
+2324 
-2337 LALLTDN
+2337 
-2344 VASASK
+2344 
-2350 WSTARTITLTGSV
+2350 ARTITLTGSV

-2369 DGSANVSL
+2369 DGSANVTL

-2403 LYNNILDTNYG
+2403 LYSNKFDTNYG
-2414 NYAVFQQ
+2414 DYAVFQQ
-2421 FAGLSDFPHSGW
+2421 DFGRSDFPHSGW
-2433 FNSIKMLHNNS
+2433 FNSIKMLHDNS
-2444 SGYFTEIAMSF
+2444 RGYFTEIAMSF
-2455 TGEDGMWRRALRGGT
+2455 TDEDGMWRRALRGGT

-2484 SYALPISGGT
+2484 SYA
-2494 LTGSVIMRGIDTNL
+2494 
-2508 IRDIVFD
+2508 
-2515 GTGGWA
+2515 
-2521 RGLITLRVDG
+2521 
-2531 VDKFNIGA
+2531 
-2539 YGGYTVGAS
+2539 
-2548 SNGIYYGYIGC
+2548 
-2559 NSYDGLN
+2559 
-2566 LRISAT
+2566 
-2572 SLSWGDNSILHTG
+2572 
-2585 NYNSYVPKLDGTGA
+2585 PKLDGTGA

-2611 ATATNADTLDGFHAS
+2611 ATATNADKLDGVHNGE
-2626 QVLTANNS
+2626 LTAKYFS
-2634 GTVDLNEISVP
+2634 KGE
-2645 SIYRLSTQNPNLP
+2645 
-2658 SSMFNYG
+2658 
-2665 NLLTVKYITADT
+2665 LLTRADT
-2677 AWQLIG
+2677 INKLMSGIYCYINGDNPVGSVGDNAILLSFRNNGRSDMFQIISDSNDCSLHYRGASNIG
-2683 SYSSDALWFRRG
+2683 NSYEHWSNW
-2695 TWYENGTGTLRTN
+2695 RTF
-2708 AWKQIAFLDSNVA
+2708 AFLDDNVY
-2721 SATKLKNSRTIWGRS
+2721 SATKLQNSRTIWGQS
-2736 FDGTGNVSGELS
+2736 FNGTGNVSGNLT
-2748 DVEAINFV
+2748 DVGSITPTTDNSHDIGTSSNQFRWVYAQGLFAHAGSVLRLGAN
-2756 GNWMRIGLV
+2756 NTDHMRIIT
-2765 RNSSNTVQDLI
+2765 N
-2776 IQANGGLPLSI
+2776 
-2787 NPNGGNVGIGTTSPS
+2787 GNVGIGIENPQ
-2802 YKLHIVGTAYASENI
+2802 YKLHVVGTINASDVLMSQEIELRSSTPFIDFRYGNSTANYTSRIIEGLSGQLTVTGKLRVGLGYTTSTDYAFHVVGAGYYTGNL
-2817 IASGDLTAGSDIR
+2817 IAAGDLTAGSDIR

-2848 PAFTYKWNNREDDA
+2848 PAFTYKWNNRKDDA

-2874 NTDAKDAVYYDK
+2874 KTDAKDAVYYDK
-2886 QNDFYHLNYAS
+2886 QNDFFHLNYAS

-2920 EERIKELEDKLRR
+2920 EERIKELEDKLRQ
-2933 YGSCR
+2933 YDSCR